1 MRQDIYRDRPLLKEL
16 MIDIVYKRKRVDEQS
31 EEVVPKFTAFDY
43 DPVKVEKDELDK
55 NTPMWYALQHQ
66 NSCQMTIRVQ
76 HSTMFW
82 LGYFIRRIMHEEN
95 LEKLKMINMHR

>member
-66 NSCQMTIRVQ
+66 NSCQMTIRV
-76 HSTMFW
+76 
-82 LGYFIRRIMHEEN
+82 
-95 LEKLKMINMHR
+95 